1 MPRQSSRHC
10 DSKKTDILVVGGGPA
25 GSTAAALL
33 ARRGWDV
40 TLIERDRHPRFHIG
54 ESLLP
59 LNLPIFERL
68 GVFEQVQS
76 IGVRKLGADFPADN
90 AQGYG
95 VFHFSRTLDP
105 CHGYA
110 FQVRRDE
117 FDELLFRHAGA
128 SGARTLEGARVRHVE
143 LGRDAVTATYESEG
157 RTERLEAR
165 YLVDATGRD
174 ALLGSQLRLRRK
186 HAKHQSAALFA
197 HFSGVAR
204 RPGEDA
210 GNVSMYVFPHGW
222 IWMIPLTGDCM
233 SIGAVCWPEYLKQ
246 REGRNEEFLLK
257 TLDSI
262 PQVKERM
269 AGARLHGNLHATGNY
284 SYSCTRMSGP
294 RWIMVGDAYAFL
306 DPIFSTGVYLA
317 MRSAERA
324 VEVVDTALREPRRER
339 ALQRRYARDVRRG
352 LGILSWFIFRFT
364 SPAMRQLFSSPR
376 NTLRL
381 EEAMISMLAGDV
393 YNGRVW
399 WRLQVFK
406 LIYSALSLKM
416 WRRALADLRARRRHV
431 QEGFQGG
438 TTGHDPA

>member
-1 MPRQSSRHC
+1 MESSPRPDPNSGASGSMSLGSTFSRLTAVTISSASSRSAGVCMAGLPGDTLECEKFGVTGSANPITAVSRAMPRPLSRRC
-10 DSKKTDILVVGGGPA
+10 DAESRLPVGHIIEELGNKTDILVVGGGPA

-33 ARRGWDV
+33 ARRGWAV
-40 TLIERDRHPRFHIG
+40 TLVEREHHPRFHIG

-68 GVFEQVQS
+68 GVLEQVQA
-76 IGVRKLGADFPADN
+76 IGVRKLGADFPAPN
-90 AQGYG
+90 AQGYE
-95 VFHFSRTLDP
+95 VFRFSRTLNP
-105 CHGYA
+105 CHGFA
-110 FQVRRDE
+110 FHVRRDE
-117 FDELLFRHAGA
+117 FDELLFRHAA
-128 SGARTLEGARVRHVE
+128 TSGARTVEGTRVTGVE
-143 LGRDAVTATYESEG
+143 LGHDAVVATLQAPGSPA
-157 RTERLEAR
+157 RQLEAR
-165 YLVDATGRD
+165 YLIDATGRD

-246 REGRNEEFLLK
+246 REGRNQEFLLK

-294 RWIMVGDAYAFL
+294 R
-306 DPIFSTGVYLA
+306 
-317 MRSAERA
+317 
-324 VEVVDTALREPRRER
+324 
-339 ALQRRYARDVRRG
+339 
-352 LGILSWFIFRFT
+352 
-364 SPAMRQLFSSPR
+364 
-376 NTLRL
+376 
-381 EEAMISMLAGDV
+381 
-393 YNGRVW
+393 
-399 WRLQVFK
+399 
-406 LIYSALSLKM
+406 
-416 WRRALADLRARRRHV
+416 
-431 QEGFQGG
+431 
-438 TTGHDPA
+438 